1 MEKPIKESIKNLKQS
16 VKNLKQ
22 EVEARVA
29 ADGDSLATNIN
40 FKGRTNIQVSK
51 NIGQPGGTAYSSSTQ
66 NAPID
71 QNSSH

>member
-1 MEKPIKESIKNLKQS
+1 MAGPLKDNIKSLKESFKNFK
-16 VKNLKQ
+16 K

-29 ADGDSLATNIN
+29 ADGDNQATNIN
-40 FKGRTNIQVSK
+40 IKGRTNIQVSK
-51 NIGQPGGTAYSSSTQ
+51 NIGQPGGTVYSSSTQ